1 MDNKITTIKIKKET
15 KGRIEK
21 LREHKRETYDDIL
34 RKILY
39 VLNTTRD
46 DPDKARKVL
55 VKIDEL
61 RKRML
66 NEEGEREDGLSD
78 K

>member
-1 MDNKITTIKIKKET
+1 MNKNITTIKIQKET
-15 KGRIEK
+15 KARIEK

-39 VLNTTRD
+39 VLNTNRD
-46 DPDKARKVL
+46 DPDRARKIL

-66 NEEGEREDGLSD
+66 IEEKEREDGLSD
-78 K
+78 R